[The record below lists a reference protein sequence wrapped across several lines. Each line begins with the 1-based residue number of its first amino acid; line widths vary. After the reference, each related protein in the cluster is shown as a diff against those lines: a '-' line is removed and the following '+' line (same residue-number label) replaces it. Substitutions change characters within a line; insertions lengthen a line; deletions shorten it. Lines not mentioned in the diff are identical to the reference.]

1 MLIERTSK
9 LWKYLDPEMKG
20 LISDG
25 EALLYDVKLHN
36 LQISDYSYLVFP
48 FSKAYEGFLKKLFLN
63 LGLINK
69 AQFYGDEIRIG
80 RILNP
85 VFKHE
90 KASIFQRMSR
100 HSGGSY
106 LTEKLWFVW
115 KNGRNLVFHYYP
127 HNFRRLSLN
136 EAETLVKDIVSAMQ
150 EAVSLV

>member
-1 MLIERTSK
+1 
-9 LWKYLDPEMKG
+9 MKG

-25 EALLYDVKLHN
+25 EALLFDVKLHN

-90 KASIFQRMSR
+90 KESIFHGMSQN
-100 HSGGSY
+100 SGSSY

-127 HNFRRLSLN
+127 HNFRKLSLN
-136 EAETLVKDIVSAMQ
+136 EAETLVKDIVLVMG
-150 EAVSLV
+150 EAINLV